1 MKAEAIS
8 LTITNLSETVLLEDS
23 TLTPVAF
30 IGSVSKDG
38 TDVKVSFGVSDGT
51 RNKALASSYNTS
63 KNTDIDG
70 SNCLLAYE
78 NGVLKI
84 KGDALTGTIV
94 AGEANFT
101 FETIS
106 TGWTLMGIILGN

>member
-1 MKAEAIS
+1 MKSEAIS
-8 LTITNLSETVLLEDS
+8 FTITGLSHIYSLFDT

-38 TDVKVSFGVSDGT
+38 TDVKTSIGFSDGS
-51 RNKALASSYNTS
+51 RNKALASSYGTS
-63 KNTDIDG
+63 KNTDID
-70 SNCLLAYE
+70 NANALLAYE
-78 NGVLKI
+78 NAVLKI

-94 AGEANFT
+94 AGEVNFT

-106 TGWTLMGIILGN
+106 TGYSISGIILGN